1 MAADAHPDTSKSL
14 QELDGQHWG
23 EPSAA
28 PTPMV
33 GRVLELRRKP
43 FRDLTDGEV
52 RLAVGQS
59 VGLRHVLPLAVE
71 RLRPNPLLDADNY
84 PGDLLAALIRLD
96 AQVWTEWPD
105 LHAELA
111 ELFRLAMARS
121 PDETESLRESLQLPS
136 SGGAAH

>member
-1 MAADAHPDTSKSL
+1 
-14 QELDGQHWG
+14 
-23 EPSAA
+23 
-28 PTPMV
+28 
-33 GRVLELRRKP
+33 
-43 FRDLTDGEV
+43 
-52 RLAVGQS
+52 
-59 VGLRHVLPLAVE
+59 
-71 RLRPNPLLDADNY
+71 LLDADNY

-96 AQVWTEWPD
+96 AEVWTDWAD